1 MSKEYK
7 PDIESE
13 RRKWEFRYNNQNKRI
28 QELEETVARLRKK
41 IREIKDANI
50 G

>member
-13 RRKWEFRYNNQNKRI
+13 RRKWEFRYNNQKKRI
-28 QELEETVARLRKK
+28 RELEATIKKLRKEL
-41 IREIKDANI
+41 RDARSV
-50 G
+50 